1 MSKSTAT
8 VTPVAP
14 NANANAKVNGLL
26 HGKVAIV
33 TGVSSGIGAATAKVF
48 AAEGAK
54 VVLGARRLERLNTIV
69 AEIKAAGG
77 EAIGVQ
83 IDVTKEEDA
92 KKLVDAAVKQYGGLH
107 IAFNNAGILRGE
119 KLESITA
126 AHIKD
131 VIDTNINGVLY
142 GIKHQIPALLAS
154 GLDGVII
161 NNSSIT
167 SLRPGTSK
175 KFGVS
180 MYGASKLFINYI
192 TQSAAAELAGKIRV
206 NAILP
211 GPIATEMSAGAPQE
225 VLDEVIKN
233 DLLVPRL
240 GKDIEVADLTA
251 FLASDKAKFI
261 TGALYTVDGGGA
273 IA

>member
-33 TGVSSGIGAATAKVF
+33 TGASSGIGAATAKVF

-154 GLDGVII
+154 GLDYDS
-161 NNSSIT
+161 N
-167 SLRPGTSK
+167 
-175 KFGVS
+175 
-180 MYGASKLFINYI
+180 
-192 TQSAAAELAGKIRV
+192 
-206 NAILP
+206 
-211 GPIATEMSAGAPQE
+211 
-225 VLDEVIKN
+225 
-233 DLLVPRL
+233 
-240 GKDIEVADLTA
+240 
-251 FLASDKAKFI
+251 
-261 TGALYTVDGGGA
+261 
-273 IA
+273 